1 MTSVRDV
8 VMHLKDRRARA
19 RQTLNLQEERIISI
33 RSEISQTEGKNT
45 KVNKTKSWVSDKIN
59 LKVKCV
65 TIYQKN
71 GEKHK

>member
-45 KVNKTKSWVSDKIN
+45 KVNKPKSWVSDKIN